1 MATKGSKEFSKFIVL
16 MQGIDI
22 EESKR
27 EEFLIV
33 LDKIM
38 SSLERLEGFKTVIS
52 MRNSEILKD
61 LERIKTLCSLTFRQT
76 YNLKERLNTS
86 FEKLRDSVS

>member
-16 MQGIDI
+16 IQGIDI

-76 YNLKERLNTS
+76 
-86 FEKLRDSVS
+86 

>member
-76 YNLKERLNTS
+76 
-86 FEKLRDSVS
+86 

>member
-27 EEFLIV
+27 EEFLVV

>member
-61 LERIKTLCSLTFRQT
+61 LERIKTLCSLTFR
-76 YNLKERLNTS
+76 
-86 FEKLRDSVS
+86 

>member
-16 MQGIDI
+16 IQGIDI

-61 LERIKTLCSLTFRQT
+61 LERIKTLCSLTFR
-76 YNLKERLNTS
+76 
-86 FEKLRDSVS
+86 

>member
-1 MATKGSKEFSKFIVL
+1 ML

-27 EEFLIV
+27 EEFLVV

>member
-76 YNLKERLNTS
+76 YNLKE
-86 FEKLRDSVS
+86 